1 MQENYFYHALKIDK
15 QRCIGCTRCISV
27 CPTQAIR
34 INNGKAEIIKNRCV
48 DCGECYKAC
57 PVSAIKVQDNDL
69 NIINKFKYRVALI
82 PSILRSQFSDNIIES
97 EIFDSLIQIGFTHVY
112 EVELSA
118 DLICEKVGESLKSN
132 NQLKPSISSFC
143 PAIVRLIQ
151 VKFPSFVDNIIKIKP
166 PIDIT
171 ALYIKKHLSENGVDP
186 KDIGIFYIT
195 PCAAKIAA
203 IYSPV
208 GEIKSIVNG
217 TFNLNNIY
225 NKILKNLIQNN
236 KKENNS
242 KKSNSKK
249 TNLTNTQLN
258 WSLTNGEA
266 KNYSC
271 KSLSI
276 DGIQNVIEFLEKIET
291 QKIKDVDFLE
301 LRACDESCAGGI
313 LNVQNRFISVEKMM
327 KLSKENTNTN
337 FISKITDYK
346 GSLEKEILIDE
357 IKPRSMIKL
366 DEDLDQAINK
376 MEKIQ
381 KIMNFLPKIDCG
393 ACGAPTCLALA
404 EDIAQNKADISQC
417 IFLKKNINTDKTVEK
432 IWGKN
437 KFKNIEDYET

>member
-15 QRCIGCTRCISV
+15 KQCIGCTHCISV

-34 INNGKAEIIKNRCV
+34 IINGKAEIIQNRCV

-57 PVSAIKVQDNDL
+57 PVSAIKVEDNDL
-69 NIINKFKYRVALI
+69 NIINKFKYKVALI
-82 PSILRSQFSDNIIES
+82 PAILRSQFPDNINES
-97 EIFDSLIQIGFTHVY
+97 KIFDSLIQIGFTHVY

-118 DLICEKVGESLKSN
+118 DLISKKVKEELKSKN
-132 NQLKPSISSFC
+132 CVKPLISSFC

-151 VKFPSFVDNIIKIKP
+151 VKFPSLIDNIIKIKP

-208 GEIKSIVNG
+208 GEIKSVVNG

-225 NKILKNLIQNN
+225 NKIFKNLIKNN
-236 KKENNS
+236 EKDNNS
-242 KKSNSKK
+242 QKI
-249 TNLTNTQLN
+249 NLTKTQLT
-258 WSLTNGEA
+258 WCLTNGEA

-276 DGIQNVIEFLEKIET
+276 DGIQNVIEYLEKIET

-313 LNVQNRFISVEKMM
+313 LNVQNRFLSVEKMM

-337 FISKITDYK
+337 FVSKITDYK
-346 GSLEKEILIDE
+346 EFLEKKILIED

-437 KFKNIEDYET
+437 RFKNIEDYES